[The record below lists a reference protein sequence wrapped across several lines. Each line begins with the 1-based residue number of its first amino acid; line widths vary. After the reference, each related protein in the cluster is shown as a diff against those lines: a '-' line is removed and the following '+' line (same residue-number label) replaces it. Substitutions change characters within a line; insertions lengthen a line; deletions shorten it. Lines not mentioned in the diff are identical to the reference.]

1 MATPSQRTVFDVLQ
15 DIVSNLQEI
24 IRSEFRLAKVE
35 LKEKAQRA
43 AKPAAVMGVGAVVAF
58 YGVGFV
64 LLAAV
69 YALSLVIA
77 LWAAALIV
85 GVVLAIIGGALLSF
99 SRKALKEIDPI
110 PEKTV
115 QTVKENVQWTK
126 DRIK

>member
-1 MATPSQRTVFDVLQ
+1 MATPSQRTVSDVFQ
-15 DIVSNLQEI
+15 DIVSNVQEI
-24 IRSEFRLAKVE
+24 IRSEFRLATVE
-35 LKEKAQRA
+35 LKDKAGRA
-43 AKPAAVMGVGAVVAF
+43 AKPAAVMGVGAVLAF

-69 YALSLVIA
+69 YALSLAIA

-85 GVVLAIIGGALLSF
+85 GVALSVIGAALLSS
-99 SRKALKEIDPI
+99 SRRAFKQIDPI